1 MIWSTVAL
9 EMRRNIIEFQLH
21 KTLLFFSL
29 KTQVEH
35 QQKKWKRRKEESNKK
50 KKTFPLEKYIAICNF
65 STLCGEEISKNEK
78 FFQRKLH
85 LFVSLNNSVVG
96 NFIYIPSSHFSSS
109 SPPQPHSSNRTSST
123 KKETSFFNLKN
134 QFSLPSAT
142 TSAKQDDKSGKKEL
156 ELSSEVRLEQHK
168 KFINKLHE
176 NRVCRSLCDH
186 RFSSPMSR
194 TCWECEKF

>member
-1 MIWSTVAL
+1 MNSNYTRLFSFFHSKHKLNII
-9 EMRRNIIEFQLH
+9 RRNGKDER
-21 KTLLFFSL
+21 KTD
-29 KTQVEH
+29 
-35 QQKKWKRRKEESNKK
+35 R

-65 STLCGEEISKNEK
+65 STLCGEEISKNEE
-78 FFQRKLH
+78 FFHRKLH
-85 LFVSLNNSVVG
+85 LFVNLNNSVVG
-96 NFIYIPSSHFSSS
+96 NFYLYSIITFQFIKSSS
-109 SPPQPHSSNRTSST
+109 TTQSSNRTSST